1 MRSPCNLPL
10 LIKKV
15 EEEKKK
21 KKRKELS
28 TVERRWKG
36 DQSRSVNNLSE
47 LTGRS

>member
-21 KKRKELS
+21 KRRKELS
-28 TVERRWKG
+28 TIERRWKG

>member
-21 KKRKELS
+21 KEERNSPLSNVGGKEI
-28 TVERRWKG
+28 
-36 DQSRSVNNLSE
+36 NH
-47 LTGRS
+47 GRLIILAN